1 MNRRHFIIEAGK
13 AFPIVAGAVY
23 LVGCD
28 SANDNGDNTNNDKN
42 TGNQSLTLT
51 VQSTT
56 NAGHSHSAQIPL
68 SDLNLTTNKTY
79 NTSNSSGHFHI
90 VTLSASEL
98 TTLKNGGS
106 VTKSSTNNS
115 GHAHQF
121 TFQVGS
127 GIEDNT
133 GGGLY

>member
-28 SANDNGDNTNNDKN
+28 SADANGGSTNNDKN
-42 TGNQSLTLT
+42 TGNQSMTLT

-56 NAGHSHSAQIPL
+56 NASHSHSAQIPL
-68 SDLNLTTNKTY
+68 GDLDSTTNKIY
-79 NTSNSSGHFHI
+79 NTSNSSGHFHL
-90 VTLSASEL
+90 VTLSTSQLA
-98 TTLKNGGS
+98 TIKNGGS

-115 GHAHQF
+115 GHSHQF
-121 TFQVGS
+121 TFQIGS
-127 GIEDNT
+127 GIEENT